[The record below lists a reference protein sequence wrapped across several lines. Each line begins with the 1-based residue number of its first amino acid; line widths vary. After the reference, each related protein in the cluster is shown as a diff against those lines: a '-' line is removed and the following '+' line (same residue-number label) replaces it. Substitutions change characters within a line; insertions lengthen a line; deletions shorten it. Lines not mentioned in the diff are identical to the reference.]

1 MRADEVVYAHR
12 NLTLRIE
19 KPGDKVFGLSAWIV
33 PRRDY
38 RENKQTLDFL
48 FSTVRV
54 FCKMKDREVSKFIET
69 ISYSINMGTCKG
81 ELHHVIEMMSWELLL
96 RLDG

>member
-1 MRADEVVYAHR
+1 
-12 NLTLRIE
+12 
-19 KPGDKVFGLSAWIV
+19 
-33 PRRDY
+33 
-38 RENKQTLDFL
+38 
-48 FSTVRV
+48 
-54 FCKMKDREVSKFIET
+54 MKDREVSKFIET